1 MCVGGWVGARVW
13 GVRCEGVVVV
23 VLGALSEVRARR
35 SLAQASC
42 CEGPALPRVMSSDH
56 TTLR

>member
-1 MCVGGWVGARVW
+1 MFVCVGGWVGARVW

-42 CEGPALPRVMSSDH
+42 CEGSCFAQGHVL
-56 TTLR
+56 